1 MKQFLKYFL
10 AALLALFVG
19 GAVLM
24 IVFFSILGAFT
35 KTFTQGLSAG
45 DKPAV
50 TVTAGA
56 REILFLDLTKSYNE
70 LANVDY
76 LGLLLNKGSMNS
88 VGLVDVL
95 HAISEAKT
103 DDKIK
108 GLYIKSGSGANGLA
122 SLEQIRDAIKDFKT
136 SGKFVVTYA
145 ESYSQTD
152 YYTASVAD
160 SIYVHP
166 MGGVEIKGL
175 ASTIMFFKGA
185 LDKLEVKPEI
195 FYCGQFKSATEPFR
209 LDRMSEPNRK
219 QLAAMQADV
228 WQEFVKAFSEKTGK
242 TEEEINQIARTYALR
257 TPEDAVNYKFV
268 NGIKYK
274 DEVENVLKQL
284 TGKEDKDEVPF
295 IALGEYVAGIKRS
308 VNKDEIAV
316 LVAEGNIIDGKSSS
330 SAPVIASEDIIE
342 EIRKI
347 RDNDNIKGVVIRVNS
362 GGGSALASENIHR
375 ELLLLRAKKPYV
387 VSMGDYAASGGYYIA
402 AHADSIY
409 AMPTTIT
416 GSIGVFGMMFS
427 TRDLMKNKLGLTTDT
442 EKNAPYA
449 DFPTLARDF
458 TAEERVIIQS
468 SVDSTYARFK
478 QRVADGRKMSVA
490 RVDSIGQGRIWTG
503 TEAVKNG
510 LVDALG
516 GLERAVSGVAGI
528 ANVNNYK
535 IVTYPKADN
544 NLSSLLRIMNATSI
558 SEAVLKDLNIQKEWG
573 NAYQFYSMLLQSHTQ
588 QNGLQQY
595 MYLPFQVNFR

>member
-35 KTFTQGLSAG
+35 KTFTDGLSSG

-50 TVTAGA
+50 VTASGA
-56 REILFLDLTKSYNE
+56 KEILFLDLTKSYNE

-76 LGLLLNKGSMNS
+76 LSMILNKGAVNS
-88 VGLVDVL
+88 VGLVEVL
-95 HAISEAKT
+95 NAISNAKT

-108 GLYIKSGSGANGLA
+108 GIYIKSGSSANGLA
-122 SLEQIRDAIKDFKT
+122 SLEQIRDAVKDFKT

-175 ASTIMFFKGA
+175 ASSIMFFKGA

-209 LDRMSEPNRK
+209 LDKMSEPNRK

-228 WQEFVKAFSEKTGK
+228 WQEFVKAFAEKTGK
-242 TEEEINQIARTYALR
+242 TAEEINEIARNYTLR
-257 TPEDAVNYKFV
+257 TPEDAVNNRFV
-268 NGIKYK
+268 NGIMYK
-274 DEVENVLKQL
+274 DEVENVLRKL
-284 TGKEDKDEVPF
+284 TGKEEKDELPF
-295 IALGEYVAGIKRS
+295 IAVGEYVAGIKRS

-330 SAPVIASEDIIE
+330 STPEIASEDIIE
-342 EIRKI
+342 QIRKI
-347 RDNDNIKGVVIRVNS
+347 RDNEHIKGVVIRVNS

-375 ELLLLRAKKPYV
+375 ELLLLKAKKPYV

-409 AMPTTIT
+409 AMPNTIT

-449 DFPTLARDF
+449 DFPTLSRDF

-468 SVDSTYARFK
+468 GVDSTYSRFK
-478 QRVADGRKMSVA
+478 QRVADGRKMTVA

-516 GLERAVSGVAGI
+516 GLDRAINGVAGI
-528 ANVNNYK
+528 ANLNNFK
-535 IVTYPKADN
+535 VVTYPKADN
-544 NLSSLLRIMNATSI
+544 NLSSILRIMSATSI
-558 SEAVLKDLNIQKEWG
+558 SEAVMKDLNLQKEWG